1 MRYNHKKGPLDSI
14 ILYVQLI
21 VCLLG
26 MSNRDRVLLPSLLQ
40 PAYSIQ
46 SDLMIF
52 MLYKFWPQVYY
63 QYMSLKEN
71 PPEKKIGS
79 LPCVEINGEGNNA
92 GLGII

>member
-1 MRYNHKKGPLDSI
+1 
-14 ILYVQLI
+14 
-21 VCLLG
+21 

-63 QYMSLKEN
+63 QHVVGRK
-71 PPEKKIGS
+71 PIRKKNRGHYR
-79 LPCVEINGEGNNA
+79 LWEINGEGNNA

>member
-1 MRYNHKKGPLDSI
+1 
-14 ILYVQLI
+14 
-21 VCLLG
+21 

-40 PAYSIQ
+40 LAYSIQ

-52 MLYKFWPQVYY
+52 MLYSFWPKVYY

-71 PPEKKIGS
+71 PPEKKNRGHYR
-79 LPCVEINGEGNNA
+79 VWEINGEGNNA